1 MGTTGKILAGA
12 LGESHECGEEEEE
25 EEHAVL
31 GMWSGESSGPLKQAA
46 CWSLMDR

>member
-1 MGTTGKILAGA
+1 MLAEA
-12 LGESHECGEEEEE
+12 LGESHECGEEE